1 MEQALSK
8 FQEIMKA
15 EYRKEDAAFIER
27 EGRLLFLCFM
37 KPIINGKG
45 GYYVEPETRGSTRMD
60 VVISYCGREYI
71 IELKIWHGQQY
82 RQKGL
87 EQLEEYLDSRNCANG
102 YLVSF
107 NFNEK
112 KAYLQN
118 KIVLEKSNKEIFE
131 IIV

>member
-1 MEQALSK
+1 MLRLFDLHNRRHRQA
-8 FQEIMKA
+8 
-15 EYRKEDAAFIER
+15 
-27 EGRLLFLCFM
+27 RLL
-37 KPIINGKG
+37 
-45 GYYVEPETRGSTRMD
+45 
-60 VVISYCGREYI
+60 SYFFTGP
-71 IELKIWHGQQY
+71 KIWHGQQY